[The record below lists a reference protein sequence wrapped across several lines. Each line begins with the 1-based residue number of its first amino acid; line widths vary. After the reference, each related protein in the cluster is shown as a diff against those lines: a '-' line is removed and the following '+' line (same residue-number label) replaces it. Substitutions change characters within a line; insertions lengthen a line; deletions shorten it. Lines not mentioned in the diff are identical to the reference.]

1 MKRQKFPNRDLDV
14 EPQKTMGWAG
24 GPYETNQVGLR
35 RVIGDCGAHNCKGW
49 ISLWTSSL
57 KENHARHNSIKPTGA
72 QW

>member
-1 MKRQKFPNRDLDV
+1 
-14 EPQKTMGWAG
+14 MGWAG

-35 RVIGDCGAHNCKGW
+35 RDIGDWGAHNCKGW
-49 ISLWTSSL
+49 ISLWTPSEL